1 MRQASTRQIVVSLGI
16 LVLLVLSV
24 AGFLVVAVTEL
35 EGTTLE
41 LQAREAEY
49 EILKRRAPSGPPP
62 GTTMAG
68 DPYLAGAT
76 LALAGNALQQR
87 LVGIVES
94 TGGTL
99 RSVAVEP
106 PQETDEPG
114 PRRALVQASASMTIG
129 ALQTLL
135 YRLETE
141 TPFAFVEGLTVQRAG
156 NLEAEPRVAG
166 IEPEPVLNV
175 ELRVAGFW
183 RGASS

>member
-1 MRQASTRQIVVSLGI
+1 MRRASTRQIVFSLGI
-16 LVLLVLSV
+16 LVLLVLGV
-24 AGFLVVAVTEL
+24 AGFLVVAATEL
-35 EGTTLE
+35 EGTRAE

-49 EILKRRAPSGPPP
+49 EILKRRSPSGPPP

-68 DPYLAGAT
+68 DPYLEGAT

-106 PQETDEPG
+106 PQETGEAG

-141 TPFAFVEGLTVQRAG
+141 TPFAFVEGLTVQRAA
-156 NLEAEPRVAG
+156 NFDAELRTGGADAD
-166 IEPEPVLNV
+166 PVLNV

-183 RGASS
+183 RGAST

>member
-1 MRQASTRQIVVSLGI
+1 MTRVSTRQIVFSLVI
-16 LVLLVLSV
+16 LMLAVLGT
-24 AGFLVVAVTEL
+24 AGFLLVVATEL
-35 EGTTLE
+35 EGTQAE

-49 EILKRRAPSGPPP
+49 EILKRRAPTGPPP

-68 DPYLAGAT
+68 DPYLEGAT
-76 LALAGNALQQR
+76 LALAANALQQR

-106 PQETDEPG
+106 PQETGEAG
-114 PRRALVQASASMTIG
+114 PRRAVVQASASMTIG

-141 TPFAFVEGLTVQRAG
+141 TPFAFVDGLTVQRAASF
-156 NLEAEPRVAG
+156 EAEPHKG
-166 IEPEPVLNV
+166 GPEPEPVLNV